1 MTFGPNRRLICALL
15 LALGTTYYQFALL
28 LPRARQ
34 RRVANEMSRGYAQG
48 GDFYPI
54 WLTGR
59 ALFSHGQDPYTNETT
74 RDIQTGLF
82 GRPMDARHPADPPL
96 DYRAFSYPLYTD
108 LLAAPLLPLG
118 FDTVRF
124 VLTPLFPVITAA
136 SLILWV
142 RALRLR
148 FSNSTLAIA
157 IILTLASYP
166 VLEGLFALQPGL
178 LVGAALSVSV
188 AALVRERYLLAGIWL
203 ALGTVKP
210 QLVLL
215 VALWLLLWA
224 ASDWKHRKRF
234 AIGFICTTALLFLMC
249 QLVLPGWFFGWWHSL
264 AGYSRYTLPPLTQLV
279 LGRILGT
286 AVGLSMLVLAGVI
299 GYKTRRHPADSPG
312 FALAVSFI
320 LAVTVILLPTG
331 GAVYDQVIL
340 LPAIFWL
347 AARSDVIPKSSLP
360 IRVLAICA
368 LIALSWQWFVACGV
382 TIAALLHSSVIS
394 SAAVIVLPTR
404 MAASLPFVVISLLS
418 FFVVRF
424 VRGQADAAG
433 QAILD

>member
-1 MTFGPNRRLICALL
+1 
-15 LALGTTYYQFALL
+15 
-28 LPRARQ
+28 
-34 RRVANEMSRGYAQG
+34 
-48 GDFYPI
+48 
-54 WLTGR
+54 
-59 ALFSHGQDPYTNETT
+59 
-74 RDIQTGLF
+74 
-82 GRPMDARHPADPPL
+82 
-96 DYRAFSYPLYTD
+96 
-108 LLAAPLLPLG
+108 
-118 FDTVRF
+118 
-124 VLTPLFPVITAA
+124 
-136 SLILWV
+136 
-142 RALRLR
+142 
-148 FSNSTLAIA
+148 
-157 IILTLASYP
+157 
-166 VLEGLFALQPGL
+166 
-178 LVGAALSVSV
+178 
-188 AALVRERYLLAGIWL
+188 
-203 ALGTVKP
+203 
-210 QLVLL
+210 
-215 VALWLLLWA
+215 
-224 ASDWKHRKRF
+224 
-234 AIGFICTTALLFLMC
+234 
-249 QLVLPGWFFGWWHSL
+249 
-264 AGYSRYTLPPLTQLV
+264 
-279 LGRILGT
+279 
-286 AVGLSMLVLAGVI
+286 MLVLAGVI